1 MQLRR
6 LHLQNFRQHV
16 NNTIEFR
23 PGITGIIGPNGAG
36 KSTILEAIAW
46 CVYGASA
53 ARGNNDSIRFSRA
66 APRAK
71 VVAELIFDLDTHEYK
86 VTRTLNSAEVYLD
99 NGVNP
104 VATGVGGVT
113 SYLQHKLGMTRQE
126 FFNTYFTG
134 QKELQFLAQM
144 GPTDRGRFLAQV
156 LGYERLRR
164 AQEIARGKRKELNA
178 KSEGLKSGLPDP
190 EELKKEREAAD
201 KRVKTALK
209 EANAAEKARAKAEK
223 ELAEATPA
231 WQAAQETREKAQ
243 RLVVELEAAT
253 REHEAAQ
260 KEVERAVTELARV
273 DSAAQK
279 LESLAPQLAE
289 LAEIVERN
297 QQLEE
302 LARVHARKSVLQQN
316 EAQIVAEIKKLETTL
331 EGLKQAPALLKKAQE
346 ELAELKKALPDA
358 EALRESLFKKWRED
372 TQHNRT
378 ALTMTQDAER
388 ELAAQIAKLERTGE
402 AENCPVCARPLGDEY
417 ESVLTHLQ
425 EELAL
430 RRNDIKWR
438 TNLEKQLKE
447 QPKELSEADKILHQ
461 IRDALEKKTEREA
474 RCEQGVKD
482 LWERTEELQAKR
494 KQLEELR
501 RELAEIPG
509 DYDKDQHTLVRIRV
523 NELQAIARQATV
535 LEHEV
540 SRRAARADDV
550 LNAQAHLAVVKSR
563 EATTRDA
570 LKSLKFDEK
579 NFERDRERISKLT
592 DAHRLSELAAVS
604 TQQQLKAA
612 QDALAAIDRAEAV
625 YNEKRAKLVELEAD
639 LRHHEAMD
647 NALTQLRGE
656 LNARVR
662 PELSELASAF
672 LSDIT
677 EGRYNALDID
687 ENYEIVVL
695 EDGEEKPVISG
706 GEQDVADLV
715 LRIAISQM
723 IAERA
728 GQQLSTLFLDEV
740 FGSLDLERRE
750 NVIQLLQKLH
760 DHFEQVILIT
770 HIETVREGLDHVIR
784 LEYDEKTG
792 SSIVKED
799 AEPEDSLVLI

>member
-53 ARGNNDSIRFSRA
+53 ARGNNDGIRFSRA
-66 APRAK
+66 TPRAK

-99 NGVNP
+99 NGLNP
-104 VATGVGGVT
+104 VATGVGAVT
-113 SYLQHKLGMTRQE
+113 SYLQNKLGMTKQE

-134 QKELQFLAQM
+134 QKELQFLAHM

-178 KSEGLKSGLPDP
+178 KSEGLRAGLPDP
-190 EELKKEREAAD
+190 EELKKEREQAD
-201 KRVKTALK
+201 KRVKAALK

-223 ELAEATPA
+223 DLAEAAPA
-231 WQAAQETREKAQ
+231 WQVAQETREKAQ
-243 RLVVELEAAT
+243 RLIVELESAT
-253 REHEAAQ
+253 REHEVAQ
-260 KEVERAVTELARV
+260 KEVERAVAELARI
-273 DSAAQK
+273 DAAAEK
-279 LESLAPQLAE
+279 LQSLAPQIAE
-289 LAEIVERN
+289 LAEVTERN

-302 LARVHARKSVLQQN
+302 LARVNARKSVLQQN
-316 EAQIVAEIKKLETTL
+316 EAQIVAEIKKLEATL

-358 EALRESLFKKWRED
+358 ESLREGLFKKWRED
-372 TQHNRT
+372 AQHNRT
-378 ALTMTQDAER
+378 ALTMTQDAEK
-388 ELAAQIAKLERTGE
+388 ELAAQIDKLEKTGE
-402 AENCPVCARPLGDEY
+402 AGDCPVCARPLGDEY
-417 ESVLTHLQ
+417 DSVLVHLQ
-425 EELAL
+425 EELAS
-430 RRNDIKWR
+430 RRSDIKWR
-438 TNLEKQLKE
+438 TNVEKQLKD
-447 QPKELSEADKILHQ
+447 QPKELIEADKILHQ
-461 IRDALEKKTEREA
+461 MRDAIEKKTEREA

-482 LWERTEELQAKR
+482 LWERTEELQARR
-494 KQLEELR
+494 KQLEEVR
-501 RELAEIPG
+501 RELAEIPA
-509 DYDKDQHTLVRIRV
+509 DYDKDQHTLVRLRL

-540 SRRAARADDV
+540 ERRAARADDV
-550 LNAQAHLAVVKSR
+550 LIAQAHLAVVMTR
-563 EATTRDA
+563 ETTTRDA
-570 LKSLKFDEK
+570 LKSLRYDEK
-579 NFERDRERISKLT
+579 GYEKERERFHKLT
-592 DAHRLSELAAVS
+592 AMEYQANIAA
-604 TQQQLKAA
+604 TATAQQLKAA
-612 QDALAAIDRAEAV
+612 QESIAVIDRAEAV
-625 YNEKRAKLVELEAD
+625 YKEKQATLVELESE

-647 NALTQLRGE
+647 NALTQLRTE

-662 PELSELASAF
+662 PELSELASSF

-677 EGRYNALDID
+677 EGRYSALDID
-687 ENYEIVVL
+687 EAYNIVVL

-784 LEYDEKTG
+784 LEYDEKSG
-792 SSIVKED
+792 SSVVRE
-799 AEPEDSLVLI
+799 EEEQFELVGS